1 MEQWPIKNSPNTL
14 QRCRFPMSKFVF
26 ALSAFTSRYFPW
38 SPWSASRW
46 LYVAHTQEKKVNT
59 VNIRWCELQQL
70 PSRKAFWIACA
81 IGSRHRDIISA
92 LEVIEFSTSL
102 VTTAYFL
109 LTYWSRLSN
118 VPSKSNQQSSC
129 YWHAT
134 ASCPCFSFHPFFL
147 FKTKMVMAT
156 CVSRR
161 QSNIPSNIAQRG
173 DCHLNRQRQESHW
186 RAISNREFKEPA
198 RFWMT

>member
-1 MEQWPIKNSPNTL
+1 
-14 QRCRFPMSKFVF
+14 MSKFVF

-70 PSRKAFWIACA
+70 PNRKAFWIACA

-134 ASCPCFSFHPFFL
+134 ASCPCFSFHPFFFSFL
-147 FKTKMVMAT
+147 DEDGHGNVRIPAPIKYPIQYCATRRLSSQSTATRIPLTSDFK
-156 CVSRR
+156 SRV
-161 QSNIPSNIAQRG
+161 
-173 DCHLNRQRQESHW
+173 
-186 RAISNREFKEPA
+186 
-198 RFWMT
+198 